1 MNSTNEEIVA
11 RLLPTKA
18 FYESNPNIFRTE
30 AQLRHLANNRRSNGL
45 IDAGVVYEMGNK
57 LFWSPPAFCEWLTG
71 SQDNGHRA
79 A

>member
-1 MNSTNEEIVA
+1 MTDTNEQIVA

-30 AQLRHLANNRRSNGL
+30 AQLRHLANNRRDNGL
-45 IDAGVVYEMGNK
+45 VESGAVYQMGTK
-57 LFWSPPAFCEWLTG
+57 LYWNPPAFCEWLTG
-71 SQDNGHRA
+71 GQDNRA